1 MTTTATGQP
10 DQEVYT
16 DALGREVRIGEKR
29 FNGKY
34 LYTDKV
40 YDNKGSLQ
48 QSSPYGTDIPMI
60 SMIDSQV

>member
-40 YDNKGSLQ
+40 YDNKGRLQ
-48 QSSPYGTDIPMI
+48 QSSLPFKGRDDCCSRP
-60 SMIDSQV
+60 